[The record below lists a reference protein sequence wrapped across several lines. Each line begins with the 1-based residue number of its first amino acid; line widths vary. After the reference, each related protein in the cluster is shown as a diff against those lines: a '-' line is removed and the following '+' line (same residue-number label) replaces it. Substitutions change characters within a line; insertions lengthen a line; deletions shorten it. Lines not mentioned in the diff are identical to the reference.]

1 MLTLYS
7 TALSANGRKVLA
19 ASRQLE
25 LDIEVRL
32 VNVYR
37 GEGRQAGYL
46 AINPTGKI
54 PTLVDGDF
62 TLYESN
68 AILLYLSE
76 AHGNF
81 RLWSRDARLR
91 GRTVRWLFWESAHWQ
106 PALAALLS
114 ACVGHRLLP
123 NLVAAPTADP
133 DWSAATLAPLMN
145 VLEATLSASSFLA
158 GDDLSLADFAVAGMT
173 TYFAVAGFPFEKYP
187 AFNDW
192 YRRIETLDAWR
203 ATRDPLWSA

>member
-19 ASRQLE
+19 VSRHLE
-25 LDIEVRL
+25 LDIDVRV

-37 GEGRQAGYL
+37 GEGRHAGYL

-62 TLYESN
+62 TLFESN

-81 RLWSRDARLR
+81 RLWSRDPKLR
-91 GRTVRWLFWESAHWQ
+91 GRMARWLFWESAHWQ

-123 NLVAAPTADP
+123 NLVAAPAAQP
-133 DWSAATLAPLMN
+133 DWNAPTLAPLLNM
-145 VLEATLSASSFLA
+145 LEATLSASSFLV
-158 GDDLSLADFAVAGMT
+158 DDELSIADFAVAGMT
-173 TYFAVAGFPFEKYP
+173 TYFAAADFPFKKYP
-187 AFNDW
+187 AFDAW
-192 YRRIETLDAWR
+192 YRRIESLDAWR
-203 ATRDPLWSA
+203 ATREPLWSA

>member
-19 ASRQLE
+19 VSRHLE
-25 LDIEVRL
+25 LDIDVRV

-37 GEGRQAGYL
+37 GEGRHAGYL

-54 PTLVDGDF
+54 PSLVDGDF

-81 RLWSRDARLR
+81 RLWSRDPKLR
-91 GRTVRWLFWESAHWQ
+91 GRMARWLFWESAHWQ

-123 NLVAAPTADP
+123 NLVAAPAAQP
-133 DWSAATLAPLMN
+133 DWNAPTLAPLLN
-145 VLEATLSASSFLA
+145 NLEATLSTSSFLV
-158 GDDLSLADFAVAGMT
+158 DDELSIADFAVAGMT
-173 TYFAVAGFPFEKYP
+173 TYFAAADFPFNKYP
-187 AFNDW
+187 AFDAW
-192 YRRIETLDAWR
+192 YRRIESLDAWH
-203 ATRDPLWSA
+203 ATREPLWSA

>member
-1 MLTLYS
+1 MLTLYG

-19 ASRQLE
+19 VSRHLE
-25 LDIEVRL
+25 LDVDVRL

-37 GEGRQAGYL
+37 GEGRQAEYL
-46 AINPTGKI
+46 AINPAGKI
-54 PTLVDGDF
+54 PALVDGDF
-62 TLYESN
+62 TLFESN

-81 RLWSRDARLR
+81 RLWSEDPKLRARIA
-91 GRTVRWLFWESAHWQ
+91 RWLFWESAHWQ
-106 PALAALLS
+106 PTLAGLLS

-123 NLVAAPTADP
+123 NLVPAPAAEP
-133 DWSAATLAPLMN
+133 DWNAAALAPLMG
-145 VLEATLSASSFLA
+145 VLDTTLSASSFLA
-158 GDDLSLADFAVAGMT
+158 GEELSIADFAVAGMT

-192 YRRIETLDAWR
+192 YRRIDMLDAWR
-203 ATRDPLWSA
+203 ATREPLWAA

>member
-19 ASRQLE
+19 VSRHLE
-25 LDIEVRL
+25 LDIDVRV

-37 GEGRQAGYL
+37 GEGRHAGYL

-54 PTLVDGDF
+54 PSLVDGDF

-81 RLWSRDARLR
+81 RLWSRDPKLR
-91 GRTVRWLFWESAHWQ
+91 GRMARWLFWESAHWQ

-123 NLVAAPTADP
+123 NLVAAPAAQP
-133 DWSAATLAPLMN
+133 DWNAPTLAPLLNM
-145 VLEATLSASSFLA
+145 LEATLSASSFLV
-158 GDDLSLADFAVAGMT
+158 DDELSIADFAVAGMT
-173 TYFAVAGFPFEKYP
+173 TYFAAADFPFKKYP
-187 AFNDW
+187 AFDAW
-192 YRRIETLDAWR
+192 YRRIESLDAWR
-203 ATRDPLWSA
+203 ATREPLWSA

>member
-19 ASRQLE
+19 VSRHLE
-25 LDIEVRL
+25 LDIDVRV

-37 GEGRQAGYL
+37 GEGRHAGYL
-46 AINPTGKI
+46 AINPAGKI

-81 RLWSRDARLR
+81 RLWSRDPKLR
-91 GRTVRWLFWESAHWQ
+91 GRMARWLFWESAHWQ

-123 NLVAAPTADP
+123 NLVAAPAAQP
-133 DWSAATLAPLMN
+133 DWNAPTLAPLLN
-145 VLEATLSASSFLA
+145 NLEATLSTSSFLV
-158 GDDLSLADFAVAGMT
+158 DDELSIADFAVAGMT
-173 TYFAVAGFPFEKYP
+173 TYFAAADFPFKKYP
-187 AFNDW
+187 AFDAW
-192 YRRIETLDAWR
+192 YRRIESLDAWR
-203 ATRDPLWSA
+203 ATREPLWSA

>member
-19 ASRQLE
+19 VSRHLE

-37 GEGRQAGYL
+37 GEGRDAGYL

-54 PTLVDGDF
+54 PTLVDGDL

-76 AHGNF
+76 AHAGC
-81 RLWSRDARLR
+81 RLWSRDPKLRARMA
-91 GRTVRWLFWESAHWQ
+91 RWLFWESAHWQ

-123 NLVAAPTADP
+123 NVVAAPATPP
-133 DWSAATLAPLMN
+133 DWNAAAFAPLMN
-145 VLEATLSASSFLA
+145 VLQATLSASPFLV
-158 GDDLSLADFAVAGMT
+158 GDALSIADFAVAGMT
-173 TYFAVAGFPFEKYP
+173 TYFAAAGFPFKKYP
-187 AFNDW
+187 AFDAW

-203 ATRDPLWSA
+203 ATREPLWSA

>member
-19 ASRQLE
+19 AGRHLE

-37 GEGRQAGYL
+37 GEGRDAAYL
-46 AINPTGKI
+46 AINPSGKI
-54 PTLVDGDF
+54 PTLVDGDL
-62 TLYESN
+62 TLHESN

-81 RLWSRDARLR
+81 RLWSRDPKLR
-91 GRTVRWLFWESAHWQ
+91 GRIARWLFWESAHWQ

-123 NLVAAPTADP
+123 KLVAAPAAQP
-133 DWSAATLAPLMN
+133 DWSAAAVAPLMN
-145 VLEATLSASSFLA
+145 MLQATLSASSFLV
-158 GDDLSLADFAVAGMT
+158 GDELSIADFAVAGMT
-173 TYFAVAGFPFEKYP
+173 TYFAAAGFPFQKYP

-203 ATRDPLWSA
+203 ATREPLWSA

>member
-19 ASRQLE
+19 VSRHLE

-37 GEGRQAGYL
+37 GEGRDAGYL

-54 PTLVDGDF
+54 PTLVDGDL

-76 AHGNF
+76 AHAGC
-81 RLWSRDARLR
+81 RLWSRDPKLRARMA
-91 GRTVRWLFWESAHWQ
+91 RWLFWESAQ
-106 PALAALLS
+106 I
-114 ACVGHRLLP
+114 G
-123 NLVAAPTADP
+123 
-133 DWSAATLAPLMN
+133 
-145 VLEATLSASSFLA
+145 
-158 GDDLSLADFAVAGMT
+158 
-173 TYFAVAGFPFEKYP
+173 
-187 AFNDW
+187 
-192 YRRIETLDAWR
+192 R
-203 ATRDPLWSA
+203 AHV